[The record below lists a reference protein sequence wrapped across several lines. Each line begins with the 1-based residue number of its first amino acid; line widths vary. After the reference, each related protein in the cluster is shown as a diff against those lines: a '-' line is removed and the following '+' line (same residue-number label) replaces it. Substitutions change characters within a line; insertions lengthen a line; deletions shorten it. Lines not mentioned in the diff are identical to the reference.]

1 MSLDALTE
9 KERSNH
15 YRVCEEHNDN
25 KLESIGISIKTIE
38 RLSAEVE
45 RLRRYELAATEVLA
59 HNKEVQAEVERLRE
73 HAALLTRCAEMLQGA
88 KKIVHFKMQ
97 GGKTWEKIEQLQ
109 ADIKK
114 TLEGEFNGEKTE

>member
-73 HAALLTRCAEMLQGA
+73 CSDYKTFVLQSDTLHRCAEMLSR
-88 KKIVHFKMQ
+88 
-97 GGKTWEKIEQLQ
+97 IESGRWTIKERDELQ

-114 TLEGEFNGEKTE
+114 TLEGSE